1 MYFNEVIGLKEVDKE
16 EKVFYRVAI
25 RAVILKDDKILM
37 VKSNTGDYKFP
48 GGGVENGESPE
59 ETLRREVIE
68 ETGYILDEVK
78 GKMGIIIERDRRKKK
93 GYSLFEM
100 TSHYYFCDV
109 TNEKLEQN
117 LDKYEEELGFL
128 PIWISL
134 DDAIK
139 ENECIIEEG
148 KASINPWVN
157 RETFVL
163 KKIREYV
170 CKNQH

>member
-1 MYFNEVIGLKEVDKE
+1 MYFNEVIGLKEVGKE

-25 RAVILKDDKILM
+25 RAIILKDDKILM

-59 ETLRREVIE
+59 ETLRREVTE

-78 GKMGIIIERDRRKKK
+78 DEMGIIIERNRRKKK

-109 TNEKLEQN
+109 TNKKVEQN

-134 DDAIK
+134 DNAIK
-139 ENECIIEEG
+139 ENELIIEEG
-148 KASINPWVN
+148 KSNINPWIV

-163 KKIREYV
+163 KKIREYYYRN
-170 CKNQH
+170 K

>member
-1 MYFNEVIGLKEVDKE
+1 MYFNEVIGLKEVGKE

-25 RAVILKDDKILM
+25 RAIILKDDKILM

-59 ETLRREVIE
+59 ETLRREVTE

-78 GKMGIIIERDRRKKK
+78 DEMGIIIERNRRKKK

-109 TNEKLEQN
+109 TNKKVEQN
-117 LDKYEEELGFL
+117 LDKYEEELGFF

-134 DDAIK
+134 DNAIK
-139 ENECIIEEG
+139 ENELIIEEG
-148 KASINPWVN
+148 KSNINPWIV

-163 KKIREYV
+163 KKIREYYYRN
-170 CKNQH
+170 K

>member
-1 MYFNEVIGLKEVDKE
+1 MYFNEVLGIKEVGKE

-25 RAVILKDDKILM
+25 RAVILNDDKILM

-48 GGGVENGESPE
+48 GGGVENGETPE
-59 ETLRREVIE
+59 ETLRREVTE

-78 GKMGIIIERDRRKKK
+78 DEMGIIIERDRRKKK

-109 TNEKLEQN
+109 TNEKVEQN

-128 PIWISL
+128 PVWISL

-139 ENECIIEEG
+139 ENERVIEEE
-148 KASINPWVN
+148 KTNINPWVN

-163 KKIREYV
+163 SKIKEYIY
-170 CKNQH
+170 KDK

>member
-1 MYFNEVIGLKEVDKE
+1 MYFNEVIGLKEVGKE

-25 RAVILKDDKILM
+25 RAIILKDDKILM

-59 ETLRREVIE
+59 ETLRREVTE

-78 GKMGIIIERDRRKKK
+78 DEMGIIIERNRRKKK

-109 TNEKLEQN
+109 TNKKVEQN

-134 DDAIK
+134 DNAIK
-139 ENECIIEEG
+139 ENEIIIEEG
-148 KASINPWVN
+148 KSNINPWIV

-163 KKIREYV
+163 KKIREYYYRN
-170 CKNQH
+170 K

>member
-25 RAVILKDDKILM
+25 RAIILKDDKILM

-48 GGGVENGESPE
+48 GGGVENGETPE
-59 ETLRREVIE
+59 ETLRREVTE

-78 GKMGIIIERDRRKKK
+78 DEMGIIIERDRRKKK

-109 TNEKLEQN
+109 TNKKVEQS

-134 DDAIK
+134 DNAIK
-139 ENECIIEEG
+139 ENELIIEEG
-148 KASINPWVN
+148 KSNINPWIV

-163 KKIREYV
+163 KKIREYYYRN
-170 CKNQH
+170 K

>member
-1 MYFNEVIGLKEVDKE
+1 MYFNEVIGLKEVGKE

-25 RAVILKDDKILM
+25 RAIILKYDKILM

-59 ETLRREVIE
+59 ETLRREVTE

-78 GKMGIIIERDRRKKK
+78 DEMGIIIERNRRKKK

-109 TNEKLEQN
+109 TNKKVEQN

-134 DDAIK
+134 DNAIK
-139 ENECIIEEG
+139 ENELIIEEG
-148 KASINPWVN
+148 KSNINPWIV

-163 KKIREYV
+163 KKIREYYYRN
-170 CKNQH
+170 K